1 MSIYH
6 TPVMIN
12 EVIKYLDIKPTGL
25 YLDLTFGGGGHAKEI
40 LKHLS
45 TGHLYAFDQDQ
56 DTKIEAEKIN
66 NHNFTFINA
75 NALFIRQFM
84 TYYNIQG
91 LDGILADLGVSSHQI
106 DDKERGFST
115 RLNARLDMRM
125 NTNTTLTAYDI
136 VNYYPEHDLEKVF
149 RNYGELLCAKKLSKT
164 ICHYRKSKKIFTTN
178 DLKSIILDKI
188 NIKLKNKIKIL
199 SQVFQALR
207 IEVNNELNIL
217 QKCISYAINLLN
229 ANGKLVILSYHSLE
243 DKIVK
248 DLFRK
253 SCKDHLSFETLTKKP
268 LIPTEEEIK
277 NNKRAHSAKMR
288 VLRRKKLLAYFF

>member
-1 MSIYH
+1 MSAYH

-12 EVIKYLDIKPTGL
+12 EVIKYLDIKPTGV

-40 LKHLS
+40 LKNLS

-56 DTKIEAEKIN
+56 DTKIEAEKIK
-66 NHNFTFINA
+66 NHNFTYIHA

-84 TYYNIQG
+84 AYYNIQG

-106 DDKERGFST
+106 DNKERGFST
-115 RLNARLDMRM
+115 RLNAKLGMRM

-136 VNYYPEHDLEKVF
+136 VNYYPEHNLEKVF
-149 RNYGELLCAKKLSKT
+149 RDYGELLCAKKLSET
-164 ICHYRKSKKIFTTN
+164 ICHYRKSKKIFTTQ
-178 DLKSIILDKI
+178 DLKDIILDKV
-188 NIKLKNKIKIL
+188 NVKCKNKIKIL

-207 IEVNNELNIL
+207 IEVNNELNIIQSL
-217 QKCISYAINLLN
+217 ISYAINLLN
-229 ANGKLVILSYHSLE
+229 VNGRLVILSYHSLE

-248 DLFRK
+248 NLFCQA
-253 SCKDHLSFETLTKKP
+253 CKDDLSFETLTKKP

-288 VLRRKKLLAYFF
+288 VLRRKK